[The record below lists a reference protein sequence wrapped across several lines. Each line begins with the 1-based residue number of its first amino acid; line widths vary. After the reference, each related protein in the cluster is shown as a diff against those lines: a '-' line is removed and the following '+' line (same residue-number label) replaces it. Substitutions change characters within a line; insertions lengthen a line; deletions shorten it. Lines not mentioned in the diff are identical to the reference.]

1 MTESTKSSKPRVAAI
16 VTWYQPRSHAQN
28 LVTKLLEGYPLFWT
42 PIRPRLEVV
51 SLYTDQVPA
60 NDVSRAVAARHNV
73 PVYPTIREALTCG
86 GDRLAVDGVVLVGE
100 HGDYPLNEKGQKA
113 YPRRRFFEE
122 TVAVFRASGR
132 VVPVFNDK
140 HLAWNWED
148 AKWMYDTAQALR
160 IPFMAGSSMPIAFRC
175 PPGTVSLGAEVEE
188 IVAVA
193 HGPLESYGYHILE
206 VAQSLAER
214 RKGYE
219 TGVRS
224 VQCLSD
230 GAFWDAW
237 ESGRAWSRG
246 LQDAAL
252 GAVPHPPEPP
262 RAFYDSRR
270 ATGRQNVRPPKGTPP
285 AQPYTGAERAFLVEY
300 RDGLRVTVLML
311 AGYAQQWG
319 AAVRLRGQEAPLAYA
334 FIQDRSAFQSNFSH
348 LTFMVEEHILN
359 GRSPYPVERTLLA
372 SGLIDAAMT
381 SHYED
386 GRRIETPYLNIQ
398 YAPPDALDGSNA

>member
-1 MTESTKSSKPRVAAI
+1 MAMTGKPRVAAI
-16 VTWYQPRSHAQN
+16 VTEYRPRSHAEN
-28 LVTKLLEGYPLFWT
+28 LVDKMLDGYSLFWT
-42 PIRPRLEVV
+42 PVHSRVEVV

-60 NDVSRAVAARHNV
+60 NDVSRAVAARHNL
-73 PVYPTIREALTCG
+73 PIYSTIREALTCG
-86 GDRLAVDGVVLVGE
+86 GDALAVDGVVLVGE
-100 HGDYPLNEKGQKA
+100 HGDYPINEKGQKL

-122 TVAVFRASGR
+122 TVAVFRQSGR

-140 HLAWNWED
+140 HLAYNWPD
-148 AKWMYDTAQALR
+148 AKWIYDTAR
-160 IPFMAGSSMPIAFRC
+160 EMGIPFMAGSSMPIAFRS
-175 PPGTVSLGAEVEE
+175 PPGTVPLGAEIEE

-214 RKGYE
+214 RRGYE

-224 VQCLSD
+224 VQCLYD
-230 GAFWDAW
+230 EGFWAAW
-237 ESGRAWSRG
+237 ESGDAWSG
-246 LQDAAL
+246 ELQDAAL
-252 GAVPHPPEPP
+252 AAVPHPHEPP

-270 ATGRQNVRPPKGTPP
+270 ATARQNIRPPRGTPLT
-285 AQPYTGAERAFLVEY
+285 QPYLGAERAFLVEY

-319 AAVRLRGQEAPLAYA
+319 AAVRLRGQPEPFACA
-334 FIQDRSAFQSNFSH
+334 FFQDRSEFHSNFSH
-348 LTFMVEEHILN
+348 LTFMVEEHILH

-372 SGLIDAAMT
+372 SGLIDAGMT

-386 GRRIETPYLNIQ
+386 GRLIETPYLDIQ
-398 YAPPDALDGSNA
+398 YAPPDA